1 MTSKIIKKL
10 IVVACFL
17 CCTPT
22 WLHAQQDGFGWRVG
36 GSIGYMGY
44 HGDLSSNNLL
54 KEVTT
59 QFKPT
64 KDRPITWGV
73 SVERKISRSI
83 GLCVNYAQGS
93 FTTNDRDRDE
103 SDPFY
108 ARSLNAQTKLRDLNG
123 SFIFRSERRFFIT
136 PYLMLGGGLTNFS
149 VYGDLKDA
157 NGNFYNYN
165 TTVTQDGNF
174 ETQLDGL
181 KTEVESYS
189 TLVPHINAGI
199 GLRFRLASWLSL
211 HLQTDL
217 RYAFS
222 DHLEDVAN
230 NNFRYSADNANQA
243 FAIKPNAAYTGT
255 RANNTNDMALLNND
269 MYAYTSL
276 GLRFSFGRRRAD
288 FHPPVFYA
296 GNELPKVETIKV
308 VPTEIPVGNSFVTLY
323 DTLRMSSKNYQMT
336 VDSSMAQQTK
346 ILLDSLNAIKL
357 NNTQV
362 QQQIAQSRAD
372 YELLQRDIINLKEV
386 QTEEQRKA
394 TESRINEL
402 NNQVKYLSIATAN
415 NVKPADSTSVD
426 AKYLLELQKMRT
438 EIAAFKTDQAE
449 KDRLAAL
456 KAQDANMPAPTT
468 LPIATDASSLYYQRD
483 MQAIRDQIAALNNN
497 LASQGKQ
504 PIVLQQTAPTT
515 NGNSAAESQAMMNT
529 MQALSMQLNS
539 ISTRLSAV
547 EGRPAQTNTAPIIS
561 NVPAPQ
567 QNNNQANEQL
577 QQQIRDLQNQ
587 LSNLNNKPAPQQQ
600 PVIINTPAPQQNNNQ
615 ANEQLQQQIRDLQNQ
630 LNNLNN
636 KPAPQQQPVIINTPA
651 PQPQQNNNQ
660 ELLNQIKALQDQ
672 VKDLSNKPAPQQ
684 QPVIINTP
692 APQRVIVQ
700 QAAPQIT
707 YQQAIAPMRNT
718 SIYFDNNSTVIK
730 QSELAK
736 LEKMANVLNTYPEA
750 KITISGYTDSV
761 GGDEYN
767 RKLSER
773 RANAVRDRLIQAY
786 GIQASKV
793 VLNAYGKSVT
803 TSTASSALDRR
814 VDIIWAD

>member
-1 MTSKIIKKL
+1 MISKIIKKL
-10 IVVACFL
+10 IVVAFL
-17 CCTPT
+17 LCGTT
-22 WLHAQQDGFGWRVG
+22 AWLYAQQDGFGWRVG

-73 SVERKISRSI
+73 SIERKISRSI

-93 FTTNDRDRDE
+93 FTANDRDRDAT
-103 SDPFY
+103 DPFY

-157 NGNFYNYN
+157 NGNFYNYSN
-165 TTVTQDGNF
+165 TVTQDGDF

-230 NNFRYSADNANQA
+230 NNFSNSADNANQA

-255 RANNTNDMALLNND
+255 RANNTNDIELLNND

-296 GNELPKVETIKV
+296 GSELPKIETIKV

-346 ILLDSLNAIKL
+346 ILLDSINAIKL
-357 NNTQV
+357 NNAQV

-372 YELLQRDIINLKEV
+372 YELLQRDIINLKDV

-415 NVKPADSTSVD
+415 NVKPADSSSVD

-438 EIAAFKTDQAE
+438 EIAAFKANQAE
-449 KDRLAAL
+449 KDQLAAL
-456 KAQDANMPAPTT
+456 KAQDANMPTPTT

-504 PIVLQQTAPTT
+504 PPIVVQQTAPTT

-529 MQALSMQLNS
+529 MQALSIQLNS

-547 EGRPAQTNTAPIIS
+547 EGRPAQTNTAPIIN
-561 NVPAPQ
+561 NV
-567 QNNNQANEQL
+567 
-577 QQQIRDLQNQ
+577 
-587 LSNLNNKPAPQQQ
+587 
-600 PVIINTPAPQQNNNQ
+600 PAPQQNNNQ

-630 LNNLNN
+630 LNNLNS

-684 QPVIINTP
+684 QPIIVQTP
-692 APQRVIVQ
+692 APQPVIVQ

-707 YQQAIAPMRNT
+707 YRQAIAPMRNT

-761 GGDEYN
+761 GGDDYN

-793 VLNAYGKSVT
+793 VLNAYGKSAT

-814 VDIIWAD
+814 VDIVWAD